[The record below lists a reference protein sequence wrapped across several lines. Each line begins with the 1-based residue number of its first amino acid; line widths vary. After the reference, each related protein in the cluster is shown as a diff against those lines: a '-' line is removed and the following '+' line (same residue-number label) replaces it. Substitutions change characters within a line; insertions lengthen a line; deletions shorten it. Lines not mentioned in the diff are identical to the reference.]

1 MDKIQIETTQNV
13 TIEYTIGSIGDRI
26 LAVLIDSLILT
37 GYTIAAILIVSQ
49 FKLNIGYAGIIF
61 LYIPVFF
68 YDLLCE
74 TFLNGQSFGK
84 KIRKIKVVK
93 LDGSQPTFLNYFLR
107 WILRPID
114 IWFTYGSVA
123 LITILINGKGQRLGD
138 LAANTTVIKLK
149 NEATLDDTIL
159 MKVKENYVP
168 KFPQVAILNDKDVG
182 IIKEVLERVSKID
195 DQYVFDK
202 IVTKCKNTFLEKL
215 GTTTDLRPLTFLQT
229 ILRDYNYINNELP
242 DSVAQKK
249 EVVNQ

>member
-1 MDKIQIETTQNV
+1 MDWIQIETTQNV
-13 TIEYTIGSIGDRI
+13 TIEYNIGSIGDRI
-26 LAVLIDSLILT
+26 IAVLIDSLILI
-37 GYTIAAILIVSQ
+37 GYTVSVVVIVSTLRL
-49 FKLNIGYAGIIF
+49 KIGIAGVVI

-93 LDGSQPTFLNYFLR
+93 LDGSQPNFLSYFLR

-138 LAANTTVIKLK
+138 LAANTTIIKLK

-159 MKVKENYVP
+159 MKVKEDYIP
-168 KFPQVAILNDKDVG
+168 KFPEVSALSDKDIGV
-182 IIKEVLERVSKID
+182 IKEVLERVSKID
-195 DQYVFDK
+195 DPIVFNR
-202 IVTKCKNTFLEKL
+202 IVTKCKNVFLEKL
-215 GTTTDLRPLTFLQT
+215 GITTDLGPLTFLQT
-229 ILRDYNYINNELP
+229 ILRDYSYINN
-242 DSVAQKK
+242 SINNQIFQKK
-249 EVVNQ
+249 QLVNQ

>member
-1 MDKIQIETTQNV
+1 MDRIQVETTQNV
-13 TIEYTIGSIGDRI
+13 TIEYSIGSIGDRI
-26 LAVLIDSLILT
+26 IAVLIDSLILI
-37 GYTIAAILIVSQ
+37 GYTIAAVLIVSQ
-49 FKLNIGYAGIIF
+49 FKLKIGIAGVII

-93 LDGSQPTFLNYFLR
+93 LDGSQPTFLSYFLR

-138 LAANTTVIKLK
+138 LAANTTIIKLK

-159 MKVKENYVP
+159 MRVKENYVP
-168 KFPQVAILNDKDVG
+168 KYSQVSILNDRDIG
-182 IIKEVLERVSKID
+182 LIKEVLQRVSKID
-195 DQYVFDK
+195 DPFVFDK
-202 IVTKCKNTFLEKL
+202 IVTKCKNVFLQKL
-215 GTTTDLRPLTFLQT
+215 GATTELRPLTFLQT
-229 ILRDYNYINNELP
+229 ILRDYNYINNNVT
-242 DSVAQKK
+242 DSISQKK
-249 EVVNQ
+249 QLVNQ